1 MEIKS
6 WFDLAEKTIF
16 SGLKLNEVAALGLK
30 FKPGKDWSGLVNAMK
45 NMRPGGFSYE
55 STTVVRELVLKEFL
69 EGNLTNEC
77 DL

>member
-16 SGLKLNEVAALGLK
+16 SGLKLDEVAELGLK
-30 FKPGKDWSGLVNAMK
+30 FKPGKDWSSLVNAME
-45 NMRPGGFSYE
+45 NMKPRGFSYE
-55 STTVVRELVLKEFL
+55 SMAAGRELVLKEFL